1 MGNCFGK
8 SSSNANFQGEG
19 RTIGGG
25 AAAGG
30 GASPAHAPR
39 PAAAPPPKVTG
50 PGRTLGDNTAP
61 SPSSDA
67 QTPASAAARAAEVCF
82 KPCPFLSLPYTHIYI
97 HIHIYPYRNECSRS
111 VLISWVLLTNT
122 PSSQPP
128 FQERLKAAQ
137 GKGKL
142 GKQLDAQKSQ
152 TQKDTLAST
161 ARENVAAREADAVAQ
176 ARAYN

>member
-25 AAAGG
+25 AGGGG
-30 GASPAHAPR
+30 GASPAQAPR

-67 QTPASAAARAAEVCF
+67 QTPASAAARAAE
-82 KPCPFLSLPYTHIYI
+82 
-97 HIHIYPYRNECSRS
+97 
-111 VLISWVLLTNT
+111 
-122 PSSQPP
+122 
-128 FQERLKAAQ
+128 ERLKAAQ

>member
-25 AAAGG
+25 AAGGG

-82 KPCPFLSLPYTHIYI
+82 QQCPFLSLPYTHTYIYT
-97 HIHIYPYRNECSRS
+97 YTY
-111 VLISWVLLTNT
+111 ISI
-122 PSSQPP
+122 
-128 FQERLKAAQ
+128 QE
-137 GKGKL
+137 
-142 GKQLDAQKSQ
+142 
-152 TQKDTLAST
+152 
-161 ARENVAAREADAVAQ
+161 
-176 ARAYN
+176 

>member
-1 MGNCFGK
+1 M
-8 SSSNANFQGEG
+8 
-19 RTIGGG
+19 
-25 AAAGG
+25 
-30 GASPAHAPR
+30 
-39 PAAAPPPKVTG
+39 
-50 PGRTLGDNTAP
+50 
-61 SPSSDA
+61 
-67 QTPASAAARAAEVCF
+67 
-82 KPCPFLSLPYTHIYI
+82 
-97 HIHIYPYRNECSRS
+97 
-111 VLISWVLLTNT
+111 ISWVLLTNT

-161 ARENVAAREADAVAQ
+161 ARENVAAREADAAAQ

>member
-30 GASPAHAPR
+30 GASPAQAPR
-39 PAAAPPPKVTG
+39 PAAAPSPKVTG

-67 QTPASAAARAAEVCF
+67 QTPASAAARAAEVCLHSVYF
-82 KPCPFLSLPYTHIYI
+82 SLFLTHIYI
-97 HIHIYPYRNECSRS
+97 HIHIYPHRNECSRS

-161 ARENVAAREADAVAQ
+161 ARENVAAREADAAAQ